1 MSDSLRPHGLCRPWN
16 SPGQNIEV
24 GSLSPSPGD
33 LPKPGVKPRF
43 PALQADSLPAEPQ
56 GKPTEKFCLLL
67 VEFFFFFFLIE
78 PKILCKFQVKVK
90 VKSLSHVRFFVTLWT
105 IAHHSPLSIEFSRQ
119 EYWSGLPFPSPGDLP
134 NSVIKLGCPALQVDS
149 LPAEPQ
155 GEHLKEV
162 SYLSFLYTTFVLISI
177 HLIQWVLIV
186 KRKRFRDHRHW
197 ITIYFIAV
205 NSLYAFYLLL
215 RNHHNSK

>member
-1 MSDSLRPHGLCRPWN
+1 MDYAGHG
-16 SPGQNIEV
+16 I
-24 GSLSPSPGD
+24 
-33 LPKPGVKPRF
+33 
-43 PALQADSLPAEPQ
+43 LQARTLKWVAFPLLQGIFPNQGSNPGLLHCRQILYQLSHKGSPQ
-56 GKPTEKFCLLL
+56 RNFACCWLN
-67 VEFFFFFFLIE
+67 FFFFFFLIE

-134 NSVIKLGCPALQVDS
+134 NSVIELGCPALQVDS

-155 GEHLKEV
+155 GEHLEEV